1 MIGLTGAVIVSV
13 YSTELPVNSGF
24 VVQRTIPA
32 TAVIFSER
40 NINIPESTSRQS
52 VSSVVDDS
60 CNRPIFK
67 QGQQVKSSVKF
78 EKWLMHQTV
87 KNIAPPL
94 LKSPAETAIRRWST
108 LLSSVSKRSS
118 LMRAKAWQ
126 KAGLACLF
134 PKLFHPFNPIFQ
146 QIRCKIGLKEDEFM
160 EVPSYNTISC
170 SESNIEEKRI
180 TMEKEI
186 SDLKTV
192 NFQVRTKNDCFPDE
206 AKVMFV
212 ARILVKLV
220 DDLPCNDPNFES
232 KCQELFEQKQAI
244 FVEHCADPRLETLS
258 LFIHTNIL

>member
-1 MIGLTGAVIVSV
+1 
-13 YSTELPVNSGF
+13 
-24 VVQRTIPA
+24 
-32 TAVIFSER
+32 
-40 NINIPESTSRQS
+40 
-52 VSSVVDDS
+52 
-60 CNRPIFK
+60 
-67 QGQQVKSSVKF
+67 
-78 EKWLMHQTV
+78 
-87 KNIAPPL
+87 
-94 LKSPAETAIRRWST
+94 
-108 LLSSVSKRSS
+108 
-118 LMRAKAWQ
+118 
-126 KAGLACLF
+126 
-134 PKLFHPFNPIFQ
+134 
-146 QIRCKIGLKEDEFM
+146 M